1 LAHALRLFGTKRV
14 MPERVILQKRLA
26 ACNAAGRLI
35 HCFDR
40 ISADGPD
47 RLVTVRAKVSPGLR
61 FEEGLCLV
69 KAVPFRDCHALG
81 WGWSVQAD
89 NLSAACAAVPAK
101 IDNTTVYRVFI
112 TPSTC
117 RRTPASGGARTMLR
131 CVRQQP
137 ARGRLFDA
145 PLPSAHDE
153 AARAHFAPLPELFRR
168 RASE

>member
-1 LAHALRLFGTKRV
+1 MKQ
-14 MPERVILQKRLA
+14 EDQEA
-26 ACNAAGRLI
+26 AR
-35 HCFDR
+35 R
-40 ISADGPD
+40 ISEDDLSTFEGWLRYQGFDAATLAPDELADWCD
-47 RLVTVRAKVSPGLR
+47 
-61 FEEGLCLV
+61 
-69 KAVPFRDCHALG
+69 
-81 WGWSVQAD
+81 
-89 NLSAACAAVPAK
+89 
-101 IDNTTVYRVFI
+101 I
-112 TPSTC
+112 C